1 MPIRTKI
8 EMSKYNIHVPI
19 GCTHR
24 AVNATHGTNEVVMS
38 HTFLVHS
45 TPVGVYHW
53 YRNTTRV
60 TLPAYKAR
68 VDARRP
74 TTHPTCSR
82 ATHVSFHRKAV
93 GFNKTQ
99 RLSLIARTD
108 NF

>member
-1 MPIRTKI
+1 LNKHVVSHVAHTRIKKN
-8 EMSKYNIHVPI
+8 SKYKIDVPI

-24 AVNATHGTNEVVMS
+24 AVNATHGTNDVVMS
-38 HTFLVHS
+38 HTFRVHS

-82 ATHVSFHRKAV
+82 ATHVSFQRKAV
-93 GFNKTQ
+93 VI
-99 RLSLIARTD
+99 S
-108 NF
+108 